1 MVGANRRK
9 RIKAEVLLRDW
20 QPVDG
25 VVRIL
30 PAVVCP
36 HVLGMRGSRSS
47 GQKREEDS
55 VAGV

>member
-9 RIKAEVLLRDW
+9 KIKAEVLLRDW

-36 HVLGMRGSRSS
+36 HVLFHLCWDERKQEFRAKKGGR
-47 GQKREEDS
+47 
-55 VAGV
+55 

>member
-36 HVLGMRGSRSS
+36 HVLFHLCWDERKQEFRAKKGGR
-47 GQKREEDS
+47 
-55 VAGV
+55 

>member
-9 RIKAEVLLRDW
+9 RIKVEVLLRDW

-30 PAVVCP
+30 AAVVCP
-36 HVLGMRGSRSS
+36 HVLFHLCGDERKQEFRAKKGER
-47 GQKREEDS
+47 
-55 VAGV
+55 